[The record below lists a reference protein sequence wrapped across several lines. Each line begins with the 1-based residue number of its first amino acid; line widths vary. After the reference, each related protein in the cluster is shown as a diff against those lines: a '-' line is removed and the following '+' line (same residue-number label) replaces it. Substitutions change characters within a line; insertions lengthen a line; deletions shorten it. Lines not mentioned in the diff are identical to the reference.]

1 MIAQQERNSN
11 IEVLRLLAMFLIVIG
26 HQATHGFDVTK
37 LPYNEAG
44 IFTIAM
50 SQGARIAV
58 DIFVLITGYYSASQ
72 TIKLKKVFTLYREVW
87 FYSVSV
93 LMIVWL
99 CFCRQLT
106 IGEILKS
113 VFPIY
118 TSQFWFASCFLFL
131 MLLLPYINILVYN
144 INRQQHMTF
153 LVILLV
159 PFCIVPTIIPI
170 NTSLYSNIFWFIVLV
185 LVASYIR
192 LYSPSW
198 ISRIKW
204 WHGML
209 MLVSIMVCTS
219 TLWGGGK
226 LNRIC

>member
-1 MIAQQERNSN
+1 MIAKQERESN
-11 IEVLRLLAMFLIVIG
+11 IEVLRFLAMFLIVIG
-26 HQATHGFDVTK
+26 HQATHGFDVAK
-37 LPYNEAG
+37 LACNAAG
-44 IFTIAM
+44 TFTIAM

-58 DIFVLITGYYSASQ
+58 DIFVLITGYYSVDQ
-72 TIKLKKVFTLYREVW
+72 TIKWKKVFTLYRQVW

-93 LMIVWL
+93 LLIVSL

-106 IGEILKS
+106 INEILKY

-131 MLLLPYINILVYN
+131 MLLLPYINILVSN
-144 INRQQHMTF
+144 IDRHQHMTL

-170 NTSLYSNIFWFIVLV
+170 NTSLYSHLFWFIVLV

-192 LYSPSW
+192 LYSPPW
-198 ISRIKW
+198 ISKIKC

-219 TLWGGGK
+219 TLWGETVRK
-226 LNRIC
+226 L